1 MLIAIALLI
10 FVPMVAEARRAAA
23 NERTQRRRGGL
34 EPADDIYKV
43 MRLAYPGGF
52 AAMLAEAAIRGLPSA
67 RVIAGGAALF
77 LAAKGLKG
85 WVIAALGR
93 AWTFRV
99 IVVPGAPLVVS
110 GPYRFLRHPN
120 YWAVT
125 GEFLGA
131 ALMTGA
137 TLTGPAAALLFGVL
151 LTKRIVVEERAIA
164 AGSRADRTSSR
175 L

>member
-1 MLIAIALLI
+1 MR
-10 FVPMVAEARRAAA
+10 VVY
-23 NERTQRRRGGL
+23 
-34 EPADDIYKV
+34 PA
-43 MRLAYPGGF
+43 GF

-67 RVIAGGAALF
+67 RVVAAGAAAF
-77 LAAKGLKG
+77 FAAKGLKC

-99 IVVPGAPLVVS
+99 IVVPGAPLVES

-120 YWAVT
+120 YWAVA

-137 TLTGPAAALLFGVL
+137 AVAGPTAGLLFGVL
-151 LTKRIVVEERAIA
+151 LTKRIAVEERALA
-164 AGSRADRTSSR
+164 AGSRADQTSSR